1 MNTIKHNKV
10 VTITYAILNNNL
22 AVVEQHDAPV
32 AYLHGGNGGLLP
44 GIEAALVGHQIG
56 ERVEIQLEPTEA
68 YGIRDE
74 SLVFTD
80 DIDNVP
86 PQYRH
91 LGAEV
96 QFQNEAGETKAFY
109 VTRIE
114 EGKLTVDGNPSLA
127 GQTVTC
133 LVNVIDIRDA
143 SAAEIRSGLPVET
156 APGPLH

>member
-1 MNTIKHNKV
+1 MNTIKHHKV
-10 VTITYAILNNNL
+10 VTITYAILNSNQ
-22 AVVEQHDAPV
+22 AVVEQHDVPV
-32 AYLHGGNGGLLP
+32 AYRHGGSGGLLP

-56 ERVEIQLEPTEA
+56 ERVEIQLAPAEA

-96 QFQNEAGETKAFY
+96 QFQNEAGEMKVFY

-127 GQTVTC
+127 RHTVTC

-143 SAAEIRSGLPVET
+143 SADEIRSGIPAET
-156 APGPLH
+156 APRPLH